1 MIKILNKRG
10 FLWKE
15 DCAQIIFNPVSVSRS
30 KEGLNIFDSQL
41 IHDYR
46 FVYEEYK
53 DLLYES
59 SKKELLGEIQL
70 VQIGEKKCIMN
81 AFIYEGNKLNLKAF
95 TKTLIELCNLIEEY
109 EIAAAISSTVKCKEK
124 TLHEEIM
131 EIIHVVFDDCKS
143 DVYLYN
149 KKRANR

>member
-81 AFIYEGNKLNLKAF
+81 AFIYEDNKLNLKAL

-124 TLHEEIM
+124 TLHEEIL

-149 KKRANR
+149 KKRTNR

>member
-81 AFIYEGNKLNLKAF
+81 AFIFLSKL
-95 TKTLIELCNLIEEY
+95 
-109 EIAAAISSTVKCKEK
+109 
-124 TLHEEIM
+124 
-131 EIIHVVFDDCKS
+131 
-143 DVYLYN
+143 
-149 KKRANR
+149 KR